1 MTEKIS
7 TFQQALDV
15 IEALKPDEQEIL
27 IDIVSKRL
35 SQQRRSALIKEVA
48 QAKSDYEQ
56 GHVRRGS
63 VADLLSELDE

>member
-15 IEALKPDEQEIL
+15 VEALKPEEQEIL
-27 IDIVSKRL
+27 VDIVSRRL
-35 SQQRRSALIKEVA
+35 SQQRRSELITEVA

-56 GHVRRGS
+56 GQIRRGS
-63 VADLLSELDE
+63 VADLMRELDE

>member
-15 IEALKPDEQEIL
+15 VEALKPEEQEIL
-27 IDIVSKRL
+27 VDIVSKRL
-35 SQQRRSALIKEVA
+35 SQQRRSELIKEVA

-56 GHVRRGS
+56 GQVRRGS